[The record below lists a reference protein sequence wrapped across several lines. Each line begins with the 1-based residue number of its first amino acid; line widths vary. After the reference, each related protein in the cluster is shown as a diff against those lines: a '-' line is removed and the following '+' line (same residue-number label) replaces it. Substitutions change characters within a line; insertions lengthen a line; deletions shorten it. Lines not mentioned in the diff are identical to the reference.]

1 MRISTNTMYQAGIS
15 KIGSLQSEQSKLQQ
29 QISLSK
35 RILTPSD
42 DPVAAARAL
51 GIEQVQNL
59 NNQYASNRVTAKN
72 QLSTVETTL
81 SNISELLTA
90 AQSSLVSAGNPTYDN
105 SQRGFLAQELR
116 GSLDQLIGLANT
128 KDGAGNYLFS
138 GFQTNTAPFV
148 KTATG
153 ANYQGDDGQ
162 QFLQVTTGRQLSV
175 SDTGRNIF
183 QTGSDVFAS
192 LTNLINLLETPI
204 ATAADAAAL
213 TAGLAT
219 NGAALDKTVDNVLN
233 TRASVGT
240 KLKEL
245 DSLDVAGEDQDL
257 QLTKALSELQDLDYA
272 KAISQLSQQQM
283 ILSAAQQSFVKTVG
297 LSLFNLI

>member
-59 NNQYASNRVTAKN
+59 NNQYARNRVTAKN

-233 TRASVGT
+233 ARASVGT

-245 DSLDVAGEDQDL
+245 DSLDTAGQDQDL